1 MEKAKDNDLFFFP
14 TFSHSNIYQ
23 GSDERQDERPMWKQS
38 SVSEAL
44 LTLPARHQA
53 APAAPVPCA
62 KEPLARKAQI
72 YGGN

>member
-1 MEKAKDNDLFFFP
+1 MICLLP

-23 GSDERQDERPMWKQS
+23 GSDKREDERLMWKQS

-44 LTLPARHQA
+44 LTFPARHRA
-53 APAAPVPCA
+53 APAVLVPRA